1 VTSMPSLAPSS
12 RPSQF
17 PTTDVPSA
25 RPSLSGWVIT
35 LTTSTT
41 VQTSL
46 DDLVVN
52 DYVTSVA
59 NYYGVNESDVTS
71 SVSYNTKGSVVLVL
85 PEDATSSDVV
95 KAVAESVA
103 ASLDIHPS
111 SVDVF
116 VDMDNG
122 LVSFIVSSEDYSQA
136 AENQF
141 DLSSNAYAA
150 DIISS
155 IEVLLTG
162 ASVESYDVSN
172 DVEAVVG
179 FTVDADEAMED
190 LTAAAFEA
198 LQFFENEGLNVEID
212 SKSLLKFSS
221 CTLMLF

>member
-1 VTSMPSLAPSS
+1 MTSMPSLAPSS

>member
-1 VTSMPSLAPSS
+1 MPSLAPSS